1 MLVAASFRPDSAS
14 GRLVAATRDRRLLA
28 LWTDATR
35 TEAERMFGQIPPLDD
50 HDLAPLFPLLW
61 GRVAAPLDMD
71 AVAGADGV
79 VDQTLAALALST
91 GAPLVTADR
100 LLTDVAAAAGV
111 TVFSPAE
118 AARRLLG

>member
-35 TEAERMFGQIPPLDD
+35 TEAERMFGQIPPLEDY
-50 HDLAPLFPLLW
+50 DLALLFPEA

>member
-50 HDLAPLFPLLW
+50 HDLAPLFPEA

-100 LLTDVAAAAGV
+100 LLTDAAAAAGV